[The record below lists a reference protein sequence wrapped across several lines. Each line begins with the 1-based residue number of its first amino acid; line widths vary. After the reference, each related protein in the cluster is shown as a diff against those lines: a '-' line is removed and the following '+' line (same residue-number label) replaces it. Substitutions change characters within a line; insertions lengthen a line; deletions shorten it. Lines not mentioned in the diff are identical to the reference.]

1 VALDFAAVNASWRSA
16 IPWVAAFAAAGLLAA
31 WEPRAALG
39 VVAAVACMLVLSRA
53 AHPWI
58 TALLTFL
65 VLQDPLQLLAGGD
78 TLLAQAIKRADEPI
92 VLLAGA
98 GAIASSPAVRRSLRF
113 GLLPWT
119 IGLAYLGVVA
129 STIARGEFGLPQ
141 VIDAGMYSKP
151 FLLFA
156 LGVAVAPTDDEVELD
171 APRHAL
177 GMTAVV
183 AFAAVFLLFP
193 ALQEAYLGGFR
204 DADTRLGFLSAQG
217 FFVGP
222 GVYSWF
228 AAATFALAY
237 AGYLAWGRFTWLVA
251 AAIGAAFTL
260 LSWRRRSIV
269 VVLAVLALSVV
280 LRAKRGRARAIAVTL
295 AAALLAATV
304 LAPYLQG
311 LWTRTIEEYGSADS
325 DATARHA
332 LYFGSTAIAKDR
344 FPLGLG
350 FASFGSWAS
359 GRWYSEA
366 YETYGL
372 SRVWGLQPQQP
383 LFITDTFWPMVLGQG
398 GVVSLAGYAGFLA
411 LLLAAAWRRARD
423 ATRPADRFVAI
434 AATLLLFG
442 SVIESSSS
450 HIYGSS
456 LQAALALVPAG
467 IVWRRE
473 AERVAQSAT
482 IGGEVRD
489 ARPAL
494 R

>member
-1 VALDFAAVNASWRSA
+1 MNATWRRS
-16 IPWVAAFAAAGLLAA
+16 IPWIAAFAAAGLLSA

-39 VVAAVACMLVLSRA
+39 LAAIVGGALALSRVARPWA
-53 AHPWI
+53 A
-58 TALLTFL
+58 ALMTFL

-78 TLLAQAIKRADEPI
+78 SLLAQAIKRADEPI

-98 GAIASSPAVRRSLRF
+98 FVLASSPAVRRALGSGGLR
-113 GLLPWT
+113 WA
-119 IGLAYLGVVA
+119 IGLAYAGVVA
-129 STIARGEFGLPQ
+129 STIARGAFGIPQ
-141 VIDAGMYSKP
+141 AIDAGMYSKP

-156 LGVAVAPTDDEVELD
+156 LGLALAPTDDEIGRE
-171 APRHAL
+171 APRLTIA
-177 GMTAVV
+177 MTAVV

-193 ALQEAYLGGFR
+193 AMQEAYLGGFR

-228 AAATFALAY
+228 AAATFAVAY
-237 AGYLAWGRFTWLVA
+237 AGYLAWGRAPWLVA
-251 AAIGAAFTL
+251 AGIGAGFTL

-269 VVLAVLALSVV
+269 VVLAVLALSVL
-280 LRAKRGRARAIAVTL
+280 LRARRGRARAVAVTL

-311 LWTRTIEEYGSADS
+311 LWARTVEEYGSAEP

-332 LYFGSTAIAKDR
+332 LYFGSTAIAKER

-398 GVVSLAGYAGFLA
+398 GIVSLAGYAGFLA

-423 ATRPADRFVAI
+423 ATQPADRFVAI
-434 AATLLLFG
+434 AAALLLFG
-442 SVIESSSS
+442 SIIESTSS

-467 IVWRRE
+467 IAWRRE
-473 AERVAQSAT
+473 SERVAGIA
-482 IGGEVRD
+482 GVGEPLTE